1 MTKMP
6 LVLAMQSSG
15 SLCGWCEYSTAITVR
30 SKTVVLSYNTNDN
43 RLKID
48 PLSTIT
54 AKVFTVTI
62 QYTAKIH
69 SSKVHKNLLSKRA
82 IY

>member
-54 AKVFTVTI
+54 AKVFT
-62 QYTAKIH
+62 IH
-69 SSKVHKNLLSKRA
+69 SEDTQFKGSQEF
-82 IY
+82 II

>member
-1 MTKMP
+1 MW
-6 LVLAMQSSG
+6 VVRVF
-15 SLCGWCEYSTAITVR
+15 YSNN
-30 SKTVVLSYNTNDN
+30 SEKTVVLSYNTNDN

-69 SSKVHKNLLSKRA
+69 SSKGSQEF
-82 IY
+82 II

>member
-1 MTKMP
+1 MTQDAFGFSNAVEWFIVRMAR
-6 LVLAMQSSG
+6 VF
-15 SLCGWCEYSTAITVR
+15 YSNN
-30 SKTVVLSYNTNDN
+30 SEKTVVLSYNTNDN

-69 SSKVHKNLLSKRA
+69 SSKGSQEF
-82 IY
+82 II